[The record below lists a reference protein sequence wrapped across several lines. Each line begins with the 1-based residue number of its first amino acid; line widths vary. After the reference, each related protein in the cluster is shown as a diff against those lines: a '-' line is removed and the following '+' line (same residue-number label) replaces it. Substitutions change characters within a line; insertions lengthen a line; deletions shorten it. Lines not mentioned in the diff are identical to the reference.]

1 MTISAKLI
9 GAFFAVSLCL
19 FGCEVAEQ
27 SWLSNSIPEINW
39 ESPATVEPIIQ
50 DEILRIERREVIQPH
65 LIRPDGG
72 EGFTAPVWRSGA
84 GDRPMFHG
92 GTEYAN
98 RCSCVLLEDSKPL
111 GPKGADN
118 DTIRL
123 AGAGAWN
130 HGAWHSVRF
139 STSDG
144 TDPRENGRT
153 YSLIKN
159 ESVQV
164 QSARVMFDNT
174 APIQFTIDTPPGSEP
189 FLVEMSN
196 STSDTPLIFLL
207 RHRDGPA
214 LWSITDLASDIAA
227 HSTGSEEAA
236 TRLHELVVDWRYH
249 YFPSTPLPPD
259 VPRNP
264 EDLIRAYGFGLCH
277 ESAGALVNLF
287 RSVGLEA
294 RLRGLGSHVVAE
306 AFFDKSWHMFDPDG
320 NAMIRGPRGKIVSVD
335 DLIEAPEYI
344 RTGIVRRAGASSS
357 ISTENLVDIFLQAQ
371 NATTNEEG
379 TSRLSPGL
387 RTIDWIAPLV
397 RPGESVSLHYSDPW
411 SFECTQ
417 YCWKPFPPQ
426 VGNGRIVRE
435 IDLELR
441 GSHNFK
447 VTSRYP
453 IVGADLDLTFTPAE
467 SSISVQ
473 TQIPGLEV
481 NEPSVHGR
489 DGHLFVDLSRSLRG
503 PPRAVREFNVRLSPV
518 GASQRIRVSGRLL
531 TDFQFAPKSHPHVV
545 PGKSIFLAAAV
556 ASPSS
561 KSISD
566 GAHAELK
573 LSWIEPDTQLK
584 Q

>member
-1 MTISAKLI
+1 MS
-9 GAFFAVSLCL
+9 
-19 FGCEVAEQ
+19 
-27 SWLSNSIPEINW
+27 
-39 ESPATVEPIIQ
+39 
-50 DEILRIERREVIQPH
+50 
-65 LIRPDGG
+65 
-72 EGFTAPVWRSGA
+72 
-84 GDRPMFHG
+84 HG
-92 GTEYAN
+92 GKEYAN
-98 RCSCVLLEDSKPL
+98 RCSCVLLEDSEPL

-118 DTIRL
+118 DTIRR

-130 HGAWHSVRF
+130 HGSWHSVRF

-164 QSARVMFDNT
+164 RSARLVIDNT

-196 STSDTPLIFLL
+196 STSDTPLVFLL

-214 LWSITDLASDIAA
+214 LWSITELASDIAA
-227 HSTGSEEAA
+227 RSTGSEEAA

-249 YFPSTPLPPD
+249 YFPSTSLPPD

-264 EDLIRAYGFGLCH
+264 EDLIRAYGYGLCH

-287 RSVGLEA
+287 RSVGLKA

-306 AFFDKSWHMFDPDG
+306 TFFDEGWHMFDPDG

-335 DLIEAPEYI
+335 DLIDTPEYI

-357 ISTENLVDIFLQAQ
+357 ISTEHLVDLFLQAR
-371 NATTNEEG
+371 NATAIEEG
-379 TSRLSPGL
+379 TSRLSSGL

-417 YCWKPFPPQ
+417 YCREPFPPQ
-426 VGNGRIVRE
+426 VGNGRTARE
-435 IDLELR
+435 IDLELK
-441 GSHNFK
+441 GPHDFK
-447 VTSRYP
+447 VTSKYP
-453 IVGADLDLTFTPAE
+453 IVGADLELTFTPAE

-473 TQIPGLEV
+473 TQTPGFVV
-481 NEPSVHGR
+481 NEPSMHGR

-503 PPRAVREFNVRLSPV
+503 PPRAVRNFIVRLNPV
-518 GASQRIRVSGRLL
+518 GASQPIRVRGRLL

-545 PGKSIFLAAAV
+545 PGKSVFLAAAV
-556 ASPSS
+556 APPSS
-561 KSISD
+561 NTTSD

-573 LSWIEPDTQLK
+573 LSWIEPDIQRK
-584 Q
+584 P